1 MIPAYALNIYSSQ
14 ALIPAR
20 VKSFHTFPEKKR
32 VKPTKPTAACTDQ
45 TATACAKYSN
55 EALFFS

>member
-20 VKSFHTFPEKKR
+20 VKSFHTFPEKN
-32 VKPTKPTAACTDQ
+32 V
-45 TATACAKYSN
+45 SN
-55 EALFFS
+55 PLNPLLFAQIKQQQLVLNIAMKLYFFS